1 MKTFEFKKQRLN
13 SDIRYT
19 MNDTTAYGIYN
30 GISEFS
36 IIEIVEDIK
45 KQHNSNAFI
54 FAKEIAEILNNDEE
68 LKQIAIETY
77 RPDPEGDWTEEY
89 LTWFRAAAKEKKAPG
104 YGIIPNHI
112 IRAKITEIV
121 LNKTAEENKAKEE
134 EQNRINNLFAKAKE
148 TGQKQL
154 INQWVEDC
162 NDPKEECNTDI
173 CCKWAMPDGTITYTR
188 NHTW

>member
-1 MKTFEFKKQRLN
+1 MKIFE

-36 IIEIVEDIK
+36 ITEIVEDIK

-54 FAKEIAEILNNDEE
+54 FADDIAKILNHDEE

-112 IRAKITEIV
+112 IRAKITDII
-121 LNKTAEENKAKEE
+121 LRKTAEENKEKQE
-134 EQNRINNLFAKAKE
+134 EQSRINNLFEIARK
-148 TGQKQL
+148 TGEKQL
-154 INQWVEDC
+154 INKWLEDC
-162 NDPKEECNTDI
+162 NDPQEECNTDI
-173 CCKWAMPDGTITYTR
+173 CYEWAMPDGTRQYTR